1 MKIAINGF
9 WRIWR
14 SALRYFFESWNN
26 DLEVVAI
33 NDLTDNHTL
42 AHLFEFDSTY
52 WRFDWTVSYWDDFI
66 EVNWKKMHATDQRDP
81 ELLPWKELW
90 VDLVLECTWYF
101 CTQEGASKHLKAWA
115 KRVIISAP
123 AKGDV
128 DATFVMWVNNQDF
141 DGSKHFI
148 ISNASCTTN
157 CLAPVAKVLNDNFWI
172 KYWLM
177 NTIHSY
183 TWDQVLLDAP
193 HKDLRRAR
201 SASES
206 IVPTSTWAAKATSLV
221 IPSLKWK
228 LNWFA
233 TRVPTPVVS
242 LVDLSFITEKPIST
256 ESINKC
262 LKEASE
268 QLPLSWIL
276 WFEQRPLVS
285 TDFKWDLHSSTVD
298 AALTEVMGDN
308 FWKVVSWYDNE
319 AAYAARL
326 IDLAV
331 YIKNNS

>member
-14 SALRYFFESWNN
+14 SILRSYFEIWKK
-26 DLEVVAI
+26 DLEIVAI

-42 AHLFEFDSTY
+42 AHLFEFDSAF
-52 WRFDWTVSYWDDFI
+52 WRFNWKVESWDDFI
-66 EVNWKKMHATDQRDP
+66 SINWNKIHATWEKDP
-81 ELLPWKELW
+81 EKLPWKELW
-90 VDLVLECTWYF
+90 VDIVLECTWFF
-101 CTQEGASKHLKAWA
+101 CSKDWAAKHITAWA

-123 AKGDV
+123 AKDEV
-128 DATFVMWVNNQDF
+128 DATFVMWVNHKTF
-141 DGSKHFI
+141 DPSKHFI
-148 ISNASCTTN
+148 VSNASCTTN
-157 CLAPVAKVLNDNFWI
+157 CLAPFVKVLNDNFQI

-201 SASES
+201 SAAIS

-242 LVDLSFITEKPIST
+242 FVDLTFQTEKTISV
-256 ESINKC
+256 ELINKY

-268 QLPLSWIL
+268 WELKWIL
-276 WFEQRPLVS
+276 WFEERPLVS
-285 TDFKWDLHSSTVD
+285 IDFRWNTNSSIVD
-298 AALTEVMGDN
+298 AKLTDVMWEN
-308 FWKVVSWYDNE
+308 FWKVISWYDNE
-319 AAYAARL
+319 YAYSTRMLDIAS
-326 IDLAV
+326 
-331 YIKNNS
+331 YMKSNS